1 MTIKLTE
8 IQKERL
14 IKSINNLKELN
25 NCVHDV
31 VPLEYDKVI
40 ELDALEYFLADV
52 FKLELP
58 KCEHGYTNRHR
69 DYKFKGKE
77 KKNVS

>member
-14 IKSINNLKELN
+14 IRVINNVKDIN
-25 NCVHDV
+25 NCVHDT

-40 ELDALEYFLADV
+40 GLDALEYFLADV

-58 KCEHGYTNRHR
+58 KCEHGYTDRYR
-69 DYKFKGKE
+69 DYKFKTKE
-77 KKNVS
+77 K